1 MRLTAMS
8 YNLMWVFEESSTI
21 QQSQLSHPSDIK
33 YTKALEKRQWFVK
46 GKDCFMNPL
55 FFQARI
61 ARLRRLS
68 HQVFDA

>member
-1 MRLTAMS
+1 MFAILS
-8 YNLMWVFEESSTI
+8 ILYQSNNPTI
-21 QQSQLSHPSDIK
+21 QQLQLSHPSDIK
-33 YTKALEKRQWFVK
+33 YTKALEKRQRVAK
-46 GKDCFMNPL
+46 GKGCFVNPL